1 MKIAETSAGL
11 FQLLTVAPQMYMC
24 NVILECARFHSA
36 SQDRY
41 MCNVILYSIRCVSA
55 AIITIDFSIL
65 NLNANNNSSKGN

>member
-11 FQLLTVAPQMYMC
+11 FQLLTVAPQM
-24 NVILECARFHSA
+24 
-36 SQDRY
+36 Y